1 MFALNAISQDQT
13 RKMAKAIITIKLMME
28 SPETDIKKV
37 EEKAKETVESQGGEF
52 GKAEI
57 EPVAFGLK
65 ALNVI
70 FIADED
76 KGSELFEEAL
86 GKIEEVSNATV
97 VDYRRAIG

>member
-1 MFALNAISQDQT
+1 
-13 RKMAKAIITIKLMME
+13 MAKAILTVKLMME
-28 SPETDIKKV
+28 SPETDVNEIEK
-37 EEKAKETVESQGGEF
+37 KAKETVESLGGEF
-52 GKAEI
+52 GKSEI

-76 KGSELFEEAL
+76 KGSEVFEDGL
-86 GKIEEVSNATV
+86 GKIEGVSNATV